1 MIRGRR
7 RFTPIVMLA
16 GLALLAPSCA
26 YYNTYYFAKRYYT
39 NATVGLPYAVDKPN
53 GSQTG
58 NYQKAIDYSKKV
70 IASYPKSKWVDD
82 AYLLWAQSLLGK
94 EDPLQSINMLLD
106 FPVRFPNSPRSND
119 ATFYLGVAYRQA
131 RKPREALLSLDE
143 FLQKAPKSE
152 LVPFAHLERA
162 LALTSLE
169 RPAEAAQAAGQIIDH
184 YPSSPLV
191 PRALATQ
198 AEALLAGGDPV
209 AARDDFQRLGS
220 MATDDNQRFQFLLR
234 EADCLEAARDYT
246 GSLSLLN
253 SALSQEVVPIK
264 GPNGAAPTG
273 PGTDRYGQ
281 LTLRVGTAHLLAG
294 RSDDALTAYRR
305 VIQDYPRTGLAA
317 EAQYRIGYTYE
328 TALDDFTTARQEYAK
343 VRDQSVGSAFFTQ
356 ATNRQAS
363 LDRLER
369 FRTAGADSVDR
380 QVEAGFLLA
389 EQYLFQLDKPERAL
403 EAYAAIATEHAGTP
417 AAGKALNA
425 QAWVLRR
432 KLNRPLE
439 ADSLWWKV
447 VHEYPATEA
456 QLAAR
461 DYLEASGTMVPVALI
476 QGPEEPLAVADTDT
490 TIQLTRP
497 PEGPLAI
504 GPAAPGG
511 AQLGDSLARAPQALR
526 MDPPPLAGTG
536 AVAGAAAGAAGGAA
550 ALPSAGGSSP
560 SPQVGGGAT
569 PAGAMSAPAPAAS
582 ATTVP
587 PGAPPAGAAV
597 APAGVAAAPGTVT
610 PAPAAPARSDTTG
623 ARTPAR
629 SDTTATRAPARSDTT
644 ATRAPADTTRMRP
657 APPPRPA
664 RPDTVWAPR

>member
-1 MIRGRR
+1 VIRGSRR
-7 RFTPIVMLA
+7 SAPVVMLA
-16 GLALLAPSCA
+16 GLALLASSCA

-39 NATVGLPYAVDKPN
+39 TATAGLPYAVEKPD

-58 NYQKAIDYSKKV
+58 NYQKTIDYSKKV

-106 FPVRFPNSPRSND
+106 FPVRFPNSPRSRD
-119 ATFYLGVAYRQA
+119 ATFYLGVSYRQA

-152 LVPFAHLERA
+152 LVPYAHLERA
-162 LALTSLE
+162 RALTLLE
-169 RPAEAAQAAGQIIDH
+169 RPSEAAQAAGQIIDH
-184 YPSSPLV
+184 YPASPLV
-191 PRALATQ
+191 PRALAAR

-220 MATDDNQRFQFLLR
+220 MATNDDQRFQFLLR

-253 SALSQEVVPIK
+253 SALSQELTPMK
-264 GPNGAAPTG
+264 GPNGVAPTG
-273 PGTDRYGQ
+273 PGADRYGQ
-281 LTLRVGTAHLLAG
+281 LTLRIGTAHLLAG
-294 RSDDALTAYRR
+294 RSSEALTAYKR
-305 VIQDYPRTGLAA
+305 VIDDYPRTALAA
-317 EAQYRIGYTYE
+317 EAQYRIGYAYE

-343 VRDQSVGSAFFTQ
+343 VRDQSVGSAFFAQ
-356 ATNRQAS
+356 ATDRQAS

-369 FRTAGADSVDR
+369 FRSAGTDSVDR

-389 EQYLFQLDKPERAL
+389 EQYLFELDKPERAL

-425 QAWVLRR
+425 QAWVLQR
-432 KLNRPLE
+432 KLSRPAA

-476 QGPEEPLAVADTDT
+476 QCPEEPVAVADSDT
-490 TIQLTRP
+490 TIQLTSP
-497 PEGPLAI
+497 PEGPMAI
-504 GPAAPGG
+504 GPAVQGG
-511 AQLGDSLARAPQALR
+511 AQLGDSLARGPQALR
-526 MDPPPLAGTG
+526 MDPPPVAGTDATAAG
-536 AVAGAAAGAAGGAA
+536 AAGAAAAAILGGAGPVPMPGGSSPAAQAGGSAAPASATRAPAPGAKAPAPAPGATAPPAVAAAGAA
-550 ALPSAGGSSP
+550 
-560 SPQVGGGAT
+560 T
-569 PAGAMSAPAPAAS
+569 APAPA
-582 ATTVP
+582 
-587 PGAPPAGAAV
+587 
-597 APAGVAAAPGTVT
+597 
-610 PAPAAPARSDTTG
+610 PAR
-623 ARTPAR
+623 P
-629 SDTTATRAPARSDTT
+629 DTTAA
-644 ATRAPADTTRMRP
+644 RAPADTTRARP
-657 APPPRPA
+657 APPREPA
-664 RPDTVWAPR
+664 RPDTTWAPR

>member
-1 MIRGRR
+1 VIHGSRR
-7 RFTPIVMLA
+7 PAPWVMLA
-16 GLALLAPSCA
+16 GLALLASSCA

-39 NATVGLPYAVDKPN
+39 TATSGLPYAVEKPN

-106 FPVRFPNSPRSND
+106 FPVRFPNSPRAND

-131 RKPREALLSLDE
+131 RKPREALISLDE
-143 FLQKAPKSE
+143 FLQKAPKSD
-152 LVPFAHLERA
+152 LAPYAHLERA
-162 LALTSLE
+162 LALASLE
-169 RPAEAAQAAGQIIDH
+169 RPAEASQAAGQIIDH
-184 YPSSPLV
+184 YPASPLV

-209 AARDDFQRLGS
+209 AARNDFQRLGS
-220 MATDDNQRFQFLLR
+220 MATDDDQRFQFMLR

-246 GSLSLLN
+246 GSLSLLS

-264 GPNGAAPTG
+264 GPNSAAPTG
-273 PGTDRYGQ
+273 PGADRYGQ
-281 LTLRVGTAHLLAG
+281 ITLRIGTAHLLEG
-294 RSDDALTAYRR
+294 RSDDALAAYRR
-305 VIQDYPRTGLAA
+305 VIQDYPRTGLSA

-356 ATNRQAS
+356 ATDRQAS

-369 FRTAGADSVDR
+369 FRSAGADSVDR

-432 KLNRPLE
+432 KLNRPVE

-476 QGPEEPLAVADTDT
+476 QGPEVPEAPADSDT

-504 GPAAPGG
+504 GPTAPGG
-511 AQLGDSLARAPQALR
+511 VQLGDSLSHGPQALR
-526 MDPPPLAGTG
+526 MDPVPLTGTG
-536 AVAGAAAGAAGGAA
+536 AAGSAPAAAGAAAGAVAGGAA
-550 ALPSAGGSSP
+550 AVPSPGGT
-560 SPQVGGGAT
+560 PQVGGSAAPSGAT
-569 PAGAMSAPAPAAS
+569 SGATSGPAQ
-582 ATTVP
+582 
-587 PGAPPAGAAV
+587 
-597 APAGVAAAPGTVT
+597 AAPGTIAP
-610 PAPAAPARSDTTG
+610 PAVPVAGAVAAPGLVPARSDSTAAPARSD
-623 ARTPAR
+623 
-629 SDTTATRAPARSDTT
+629 STAAHAPARSDTT
-644 ATRAPADTTRMRP
+644 AVRAPADTTRARP
-657 APPPRPA
+657 LPPPQPA
-664 RPDTVWAPR
+664 HPDTTWAPR